1 MLECH
6 NWKIVIMLLSKQKQV
21 VWEGWTLEC
30 SQISAWEVSR
40 PIIVWTFIMD
50 KPGGW
55 GQGRGIHSSTIRWV
69 PPLLLSLPGPQNL
82 YLFKVQQAGCCK
94 AWLTASLLDKFN
106 SIPTGNLRR
115 WFVIFREESF
125 VSKRIAESPT
135 RVSRHLPRYAL
146 HSSSWYAPEFMES

>member
-1 MLECH
+1 MSQLENC
-6 NWKIVIMLLSKQKQV
+6 NYVAIETEASGVGRVDSGVLSDLSMRGQQ
-21 VWEGWTLEC
+21 TNN
-30 SQISAWEVSR
+30 S
-40 PIIVWTFIMD
+40 MD
-50 KPGGW
+50 FYHGQTWRTGG
-55 GQGRGIHSSTIRWV
+55 REEGIHSSTRRWV